1 MAASATTMM
10 STKGQVVIPEEIRE
24 QLGLGPG
31 THFIVVA
38 ERDVV
43 ILKRLTPPAMTEF
56 SALLSR
62 ARAPADLGD
71 RARNVAALQ
80 LGGFRHCAR
89 A

>member
-10 STKGQVVIPEEIRE
+10 STKGQVVIPEEIRD

-43 ILKRLTPPAMTEF
+43 VLKRLTPPAMTEF

-62 ARAPADLGD
+62 ARAVAKSTELKRGD
-71 RARNVAALQ
+71 IPRAIAKVR
-80 LGGFRHCAR
+80 RR
-89 A
+89 P